1 MGQLRSKTDPVTEG
15 ACGVGASLGN
25 LRIVFPPVGSQRHL
39 FSTAF
44 AGWQGLVHD
53 DAWAPP
59 VALRSTRFP
68 ALLTHLAGRGD
79 PRRVSPNLPV
89 PGEQAAVK
97 AHGL

>member
-68 ALLTHLAGRGD
+68 AVLNWPDAT
-79 PRRVSPNLPV
+79 RRPPGGSEPPV
-89 PGEQAAVK
+89 PGEQEAVK

>member
-1 MGQLRSKTDPVTEG
+1 VVRC
-15 ACGVGASLGN
+15 ACLGN
-25 LRIVFPPVGSQRHL
+25 LRIVFPLVFPLVFPPVGSQRHL
-39 FSTAF
+39 LSTAL